1 MEEKKQIAKKIV
13 FIESDGLLRMK
24 YAEELIKNGFDV
36 KEICDGKEAC
46 ECMQKAQKEGI
57 FPDLVIM
64 AIVMSGMD
72 GFDLLEKINS
82 HDVCTRIPK
91 IVFTDLDN
99 KKDRRA
105 AFALGIDDYLIKGET
120 SPEELV
126 NAVKKRLNK

>member
-1 MEEKKQIAKKIV
+1 MEEKKQISKKIV
-13 FIESDGLLRMK
+13 FIESDGLLRAK
-24 YAEELIKNGFDV
+24 YAGELIRQGFDV

-99 KKDRRA
+99 EKDRSA
-105 AFALGIDDYLIKGET
+105 AFALGVDDYLIKSDT
-120 SPEELV
+120 SPKDLV
-126 NAVKKRLNK
+126 SAVKKRLNK